1 MVGRVF
7 LDRIQHAIHHP
18 AVDHPRVLTD
28 RLWPRGLRKEAL
40 GDIQWYKEAS
50 PSTELRKAFHAG
62 ELDVPAFQIAYTK
75 QLLSEA
81 SCLDPLLTLLNN
93 GDITL
98 LTATKDASTSYL
110 SVLKAVLLDRA
121 THRHNVKAP

>member
-1 MVGRVF
+1 MTGKIT
-7 LDRIQHAIHHP
+7 LDRVQNAVLQP
-18 AVDHPRVLTD
+18 AAGQTRVLTD

-62 ELDVPAFQIAYTK
+62 TLDVPAFQVAYTK
-75 QLLSEA
+75 QLLDEA
-81 SCLDPLLTLLNN
+81 SCLDPLLALLNN
-93 GDITL
+93 GDVTL

-121 THRHNVKAP
+121 THQP

>member
-1 MVGRVF
+1 MTGKIT
-7 LDRIQHAIHHP
+7 LDRVQNAVLQP
-18 AVDHPRVLTD
+18 AAGQTRVLTD

-75 QLLSEA
+75 QLLDEA

-93 GDITL
+93 GDVTL

-121 THRHNVKAP
+121 THQP

>member
-1 MVGRVF
+1 MTGKIT
-7 LDRIQHAIHHP
+7 LDRVQNAVLQP
-18 AVDHPRVLTD
+18 AAGQTRVLTD

-62 ELDVPAFQIAYTK
+62 ELDVSAFQIAYTK
-75 QLLSEA
+75 QLLDEA
-81 SCLDPLLTLLNN
+81 SCLDPLLALLNK
-93 GDITL
+93 GDVTL

-121 THRHNVKAP
+121 THQP